1 MILIIDDDP
10 AIRTSL
16 TYLLRHHG
24 LEPVAVGSPD
34 EALPYFRSGTPRL
47 ALMDMNFTRSTSGH
61 EGLHLLRQAHIFMPS
76 LPVILI
82 TAWGSIDLAV
92 EGMRNGAFDFVTKP
106 WDARLLLQRI
116 DTALSLFAGARD
128 ATPGETRQFDS
139 AGIIGRSPEMREL
152 LATVERVAP
161 SDAPVL
167 ILGENG
173 TGKELIARAIHL
185 NSRRALSLIHI

>member
-106 WDARLLLQRI
+106 WDARLLLPRI
-116 DTALSLFAGARD
+116 DTALSLFAGAGMRLREK
-128 ATPGETRQFDS
+128 PGSLTAPASS
-139 AGIIGRSPEMREL
+139 AGVRKCGNCWPLWNVWHPPTLRY
-152 LATVERVAP
+152 
-161 SDAPVL
+161 
-167 ILGENG
+167 
-173 TGKELIARAIHL
+173 
-185 NSRRALSLIHI
+185 

>member
-61 EGLHLLRQAHIFMPS
+61 EGLHLLRQVHIFMPS

-92 EGMRNGAFDFVTKP
+92 EGMRNGAFDSAP
-106 WDARLLLQRI
+106 
-116 DTALSLFAGARD
+116 
-128 ATPGETRQFDS
+128 ATNRYRTEPLRRRPGCDS
-139 AGIIGRSPEMREL
+139 GRNP
-152 LATVERVAP
+152 AV
-161 SDAPVL
+161 
-167 ILGENG
+167 
-173 TGKELIARAIHL
+173 
-185 NSRRALSLIHI
+185 